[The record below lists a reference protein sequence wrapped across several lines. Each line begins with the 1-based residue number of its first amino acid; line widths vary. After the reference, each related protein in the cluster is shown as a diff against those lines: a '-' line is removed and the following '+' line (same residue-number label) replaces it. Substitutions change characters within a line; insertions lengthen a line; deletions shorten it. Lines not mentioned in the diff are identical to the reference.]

1 MNGLDMLLL
10 GHRLIKLGEEAL
22 PESAFHRLPAGV
34 RTVLL
39 DVFEHPGSSISEI
52 TARTGFPQSLVSAAV
67 ARFRDRGVMV
77 TEDDPADRR
86 RTLVS
91 PAPGA
96 KEAGRRHA
104 DATTVDA
111 VLSDALGAGPAEVAE
126 IVAVLESLARR
137 LREGSDA
144 EETAR

>member
-1 MNGLDMLLL
+1 V
-10 GHRLIKLGEEAL
+10 
-22 PESAFHRLPAGV
+22 FHRLPAGV

-39 DVFEHPGSSISEI
+39 DVFQHPGSSISEI
-52 TARTGFPQSLVSAAV
+52 TARTGFPQSLVSVAV

-91 PAPGA
+91 PAPGV

-104 DATTVDA
+104 NATTVDA
-111 VLSDALGAGPAEVAE
+111 VLSEALGAGPAEVAE

-137 LREGSDA
+137 LREGPDA
-144 EETAR
+144 